1 MKGIIQIQTW
11 RQPMKKKY
19 FLWLAGA
26 LILELMICQTDIQA
40 QIVPAEDSKNIL
52 PLRERVKLT
61 EKWWRWKR
69 EHVLPM
75 VMREQGVDLWI
86 IRDDE
91 ADLYYD
97 NQGPV
102 YVSLLP
108 ADHQGMTYPSK
119 YAAPGSQKLP
129 RFLMFYDTG
138 EEIEYVEPRDYAHIA
153 DLVKQRDPSK
163 IAVGQYN
170 KEKLISTL
178 GKKYGSRSIDSWT
191 LGVRWLETVGPERI
205 SVYHHVQRVANEVI
219 AEAFSNN
226 VVIPDV
232 TTTEDLN
239 WWVLHEYVEMGLD
252 MENYPTI
259 NVQRNDENMAKYND
273 PPECFRN
280 GRTNNGVSVV
290 IRRGDI
296 ISCDTDLYM
305 YGLITDSHQHAYVLK
320 RGETDV
326 PEPLKESLRKV
337 NRIQDLFRK
346 EFKVGR
352 TGKEIVAASRKI
364 VPEEGIIA
372 TELGFHPP
380 PMYIWRFWLGGYM
393 FDRKSYVAG
402 MTSGPGYYPTSIVT
416 NNHKLHYN
424 TLFAFEPHTR
434 VAVSGWK
441 YGVELGIGQITS
453 FTEDG
458 LQYLARPQEH
468 EWHVIR

>member
-1 MKGIIQIQTW
+1 MKMEGET
-11 RQPMKKKY
+11 MHKKY
-19 FLWLAGA
+19 VLWIA
-26 LILELMICQTDIQA
+26 LVLFFGLWISQVFIHA
-40 QIVPAEDSKNIL
+40 QIIPIEDSNNIL

-61 EKWWRWKR
+61 EKWWQWKK
-69 EHVLPM
+69 EYVLPM
-75 VMREQGVDLWI
+75 VMREQGVEMWI

-91 ADLYYD
+91 ADLYYN

-102 YVSLLP
+102 YISLLS
-108 ADHQGMTYPSK
+108 ANHQGMTYPSK
-119 YAAPGSQKLP
+119 YAPPGSQRLP
-129 RFLMFYDTG
+129 RLLMFYDTG
-138 EEIEYVEPRDYAHIA
+138 ENIEEVEPRDYNHITE
-153 DLVKQRDPSK
+153 LVNERDPK
-163 IAVGQYN
+163 TIAIGQHN
-170 KEKLISTL
+170 KQKMISALGEK
-178 GKKYGSRSIDSWT
+178 YASRAIDSWT

-205 SVYHHVQRVANEVI
+205 SVYRYVQRVANEII
-219 AEAFSNN
+219 AEAFSNK

-239 WWVLHEYVEMGLD
+239 WWILHKYLELGLD

-259 NVQRNDENMAKYND
+259 NVQRNDENMAKYKD
-273 PPECFRN
+273 SPEYFRN
-280 GRTNNGVSVV
+280 GKTHNGVSVV
-290 IRRGDI
+290 IRRGDV
-296 ISCDTDLYM
+296 ISCDTDLYL

-320 RGETDV
+320 KGETDV
-326 PEPLKESLRKV
+326 PKSLKEALRKV

-352 TGKEIVAASRKI
+352 TGKEIIAAARKI
-364 VPEEGIIA
+364 IPEEGIIE

-424 TLFAFEPHTR
+424 TLYAFEPHTR
-434 VAVSGWK
+434 VSVPGWK
-441 YGVELGIGQITS
+441 HGVELGIGQITA
-453 FTEDG
+453 FTKDG

-468 EWHVIR
+468 EWHVIK

>member
-1 MKGIIQIQTW
+1 MI
-11 RQPMKKKY
+11 KKY
-19 FLWLAGA
+19 VFWVLLVSIIGLWISQAV
-26 LILELMICQTDIQA
+26 IQA
-40 QIVPAEDSKNIL
+40 QIIPIEDSKNIL

-61 EKWWRWKR
+61 EKWWKWKKN
-69 EHVLPM
+69 HVLPM
-75 VMREQGVDLWI
+75 VMREQGVDMWI

-91 ADLYYD
+91 ADLYYN

-108 ADHQGMTYPSK
+108 ADHQGMAFPSK
-119 YAAPGSQKLP
+119 YAPPGSQRLP

-138 EEIEYVEPRDYAHIA
+138 EKIEEVEPRDYEHIA
-153 DLVKQRDPSK
+153 ELVKERDPST
-163 IAVGQYN
+163 IAIGQHN
-170 KEKLISTL
+170 KKKMISVLGEKYASL
-178 GKKYGSRSIDSWT
+178 SIDSWT

-205 SVYHHVQRVANEVI
+205 SVYRHVQRVANEII
-219 AEAFSNN
+219 AVAFSNK

-232 TTTEDLN
+232 TTTLDLN
-239 WWVLHEYVEMGLD
+239 WWVLHKYLELGLD

-259 NVQRNDENMAKYND
+259 NVQRDDENMAKYDD
-273 PPECFRN
+273 PPEYFRN

-296 ISCDTDLYM
+296 VSCDTDLYL

-320 RGETDV
+320 KGETDV
-326 PEPLKESLRKV
+326 PEALKEALRKV

-364 VPEEGIIA
+364 TPEEGIIE

-380 PMYIWRFWLGGYM
+380 PMYIWRFWKGGYM

-416 NNHKLHYN
+416 NNHKLYYN
-424 TLFAFEPHTR
+424 TLYAFEPHTR
-434 VAVSGWK
+434 VAVPGWK
-441 YGVELGIGQITS
+441 HGVELGIGQITA
-453 FTEDG
+453 FTKDG

-468 EWHVIR
+468 KWHVIK